1 MAGLRRSKEEFPR
14 AKPAGLLDETQLKGP
29 PLRNLSRTI
38 PISDSVH
45 SSLSLRDEHVPL
57 CRVFVYPAVEPSL
70 RPFPPRRKWVTWTTV
85 GHKDNGSSL
94 N

>member
-29 PLRNLSRTI
+29 PLRNLSRMI
-38 PISDSVH
+38 PISDSVP
-45 SSLSLRDEHVPL
+45 SLSLRDEHVPL
-57 CRVFVYPAVEPSL
+57 CRVFVYPVVEPSL
-70 RPFPPRRKWVTWTTV
+70 RPLPPRRKWVTWTTAD
-85 GHKDNGSSL
+85 HRDNGSSL